1 MTVTPHGEEA
11 RSAVPAMLC
20 IAGRAMRA
28 RGPSFETP
36 AAQAPQDEVDQVD
49 ANGLITM
56 TVSNIQVSETPL
68 VLYTLRRADDALV
81 LGHRLSEWC
90 GHAPFLEED
99 MALANIGLDLL
110 GQARELYSYA
120 AKVEG
125 RDNDEDKLAYLRDVR
140 QYRNLLLLEQPN
152 GDFART
158 MVRQLFYSAFADL
171 YWRGM
176 MKSSDATL
184 AAIAAKSEKE
194 SAYHLR
200 HSSEWIIRL
209 GDGTAESH
217 ARTQAAVDH
226 LWAFTG
232 EMFVVDEA
240 ERSLIDKRTAIDS
253 ASLRPLWRKTV
264 SGVIAEATL
273 TLPSNDWMQQGG
285 RSGRHSEHLG
295 HLLSELQYM
304 QRSFPGLTW

>member
-1 MTVTPHGEEA
+1 M
-11 RSAVPAMLC
+11 
-20 IAGRAMRA
+20 IA
-28 RGPSFETP
+28 
-36 AAQAPQDEVDQVD
+36 
-49 ANGLITM
+49 
-56 TVSNIQVSETPL
+56 VSNIQVSETPL

-90 GHAPFLEED
+90 GHGPMLEED
-99 MALANIGLDLL
+99 MALANMGLDLL

-120 AKVEG
+120 AKAEG
-125 RDNDEDKLAYLRDVR
+125 CDNNEDKFAYLRDVR

-152 GDFART
+152 GDFAGT
-158 MVRQLFYSAFADL
+158 MVRQFFYSAFADL
-171 YWRGM
+171 YWRAM
-176 MKSSDATL
+176 IKSRDETL

-209 GDGTAESH
+209 GDGTEESH
-217 ARTQAAVDH
+217 ARTQAAIDH

-232 EMFVVDEA
+232 EMFAVDEA
-240 ERSLIDKRTAIDS
+240 ERGLIDKGIAIDTV
-253 ASLRPLWRKTV
+253 ALRPLWLKTV
-264 SGVIAEATL
+264 SGVVAEATL
-273 TLPSNDWMQQGG
+273 ALPTNEWMQQGG

-304 QRSFPGLTW
+304 QRTFPGLTW

>member
-1 MTVTPHGEEA
+1 
-11 RSAVPAMLC
+11 
-20 IAGRAMRA
+20 
-28 RGPSFETP
+28 
-36 AAQAPQDEVDQVD
+36 
-49 ANGLITM
+49 M

-90 GHAPFLEED
+90 GHAPILEED
-99 MALANIGLDLL
+99 MALANMGLDLL

-152 GDFART
+152 DDFART
-158 MVRQLFYSAFADL
+158 MVRQLFYSALADL
-171 YWRGM
+171 YWRAM
-176 MKSSDATL
+176 MKSSDQTL
-184 AAIAAKSEKE
+184 AAIAARSEKE

-209 GDGTAESH
+209 GDGTEESH
-217 ARTQAAVDH
+217 ARAQAAVDH

-232 EMFVVDEA
+232 EMFAVDESEQA
-240 ERSLIDKRTAIDS
+240 LIHKGVAIDP
-253 ASLRPLWRKTV
+253 ATLRPLWLKTISDV
-264 SGVIAEATL
+264 LAEATL
-273 TLPSNDWMQQGG
+273 ALPSSEWMQQGG